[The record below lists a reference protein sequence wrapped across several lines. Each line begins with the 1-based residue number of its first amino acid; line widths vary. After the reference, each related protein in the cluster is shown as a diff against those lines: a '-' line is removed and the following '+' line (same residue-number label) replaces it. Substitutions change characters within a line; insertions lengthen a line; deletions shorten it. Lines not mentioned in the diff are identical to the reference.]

1 MPSAPKDKPDEFS
14 HALSWAIQMKMDHT
28 NVNQTKLADLTGI
41 PRPTLSRRLGNY
53 MTFDVGQLVRIAAA
67 LRVPV
72 SSLILKA
79 EERLKER
86 NKV

>member
-14 HALSWAIQMKMDHT
+14 HALSWVIRMKMEHT
-28 NVNQTKLADLTGI
+28 NVSQTKLADLTGI

-53 MTFDVGQLVRIAAA
+53 LTFDVGHLVKIAAA

-72 SSLILKA
+72 SWLILKA
-79 EERLKER
+79 EERLKELDR
-86 NKV
+86 R